1 MIIIGKKKKIST
13 CLNIPKNNKIN
24 YKGAINLES
33 CPINNLIPV
42 WLVVSGSGA
51 ILIEVLI
58 ALFMAFTTI
67 VFDIW
72 NIIYVILSCELLS
85 IILCIILSIIIIFI
99 FSIGWF
105 FAGIYYFR
113 FFVFFL
119 NCLNLIFCLKGNSWI
134 YSAYKNV

>member
-1 MIIIGKKKKIST
+1 MIYPLTMIIIGMKKKIST
-13 CLNIPKNNKIN
+13 CLNIPKNYKKN

-58 ALFMAFTTI
+58 AFFIAYTI
-67 VFDIW
+67 FRFFIPKS
-72 NIIYVILSCELLS
+72 YCERLS
-85 IILCIILSIIIIFI
+85 IILCIILPIIIIFI
-99 FSIGWF
+99 FNIGWV

-113 FFVFFL
+113 FFVFFQL
-119 NCLNLIFCLKGNSWI
+119 FKSYFLAQRKFLDLLCL
-134 YSAYKNV
+134 

>member
-1 MIIIGKKKKIST
+1 MIIIGMKKKIST
-13 CLNIPKNNKIN
+13 SLNIPINSKKN

-58 ALFMAFTTI
+58 AFFIAYTI
-67 VFDIW
+67 FRFFIPKS
-72 NIIYVILSCELLS
+72 YCERLS
-85 IILCIILSIIIIFI
+85 IILCIILPIIIIFI
-99 FSIGWF
+99 FNIGWF

-113 FFVFFL
+113 FLFF
-119 NCLNLIFCLKGNSWI
+119 S
-134 YSAYKNV
+134 